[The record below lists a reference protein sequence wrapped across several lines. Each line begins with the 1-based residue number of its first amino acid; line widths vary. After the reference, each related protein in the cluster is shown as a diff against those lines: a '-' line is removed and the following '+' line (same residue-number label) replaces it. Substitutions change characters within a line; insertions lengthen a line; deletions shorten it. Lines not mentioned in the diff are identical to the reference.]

1 MSHWCQFKKICKL
14 GWIVGLTY
22 HTDRQQCWGECFG
35 VDIAITEIYDDTA
48 LYDLEKG
55 RAQLNFT
62 HKLDL
67 SHK

>member
-1 MSHWCQFKKICKL
+1 MSDLCQFKDICYL
-14 GWIVGLTY
+14 GWSVEVTY
-22 HTDRQQCWGECFG
+22 HTERQQCGGECFR
-35 VDIAITEIYDDTA
+35 VDIAITEIYDDPA